1 MKVADLM
8 TPAAISD
15 SPDDTL
21 ADASSKM
28 WAQQTGSLLVME
40 GSKLIGIITERD
52 CLRAMAEGDDPQRTS
67 VRDMMTKDVVTIG
80 PGTNL
85 RDAAQI
91 MFEHWFRHLPVATE
105 EGDVVGIISLRDL
118 LSVVAQ
124 GMEEPVALTALTGH
138 SLVRDKRIERIE
150 AGDLD

>member
-8 TPAAISD
+8 TPAAVSD
-15 SPDDTL
+15 SPEDTL

-52 CLRAMAEGDDPQRTS
+52 CLKAMAEGDDPKTTS

-85 RDAAQI
+85 RDAAAI
-91 MFEHWFRHLPVATE
+91 MFDHWFRHLPVATD

-118 LSVVAQ
+118 LSVVAR
-124 GMEEPVALTALTGH
+124 GMAEPEHLTALTGH
-138 SLVRDKRIERIE
+138 SLVRDKRLERIE

>member
-8 TPAAISD
+8 TPATVSD

-21 ADASSKM
+21 ADASKKM

-40 GSKLIGIITERD
+40 RSKLIGIITERD
-52 CLRAMAEGDDPQRTS
+52 CLRAMAEGDDPTKTS
-67 VRDMMTKDVVTIG
+67 VRDTMTKDVVTIG
-80 PGTNL
+80 PGTKL
-85 RDAAQI
+85 RDAAAI
-91 MFEHWFRHLPVATE
+91 MFDHWFRHLPVATE
-105 EGDVVGIISLRDL
+105 QGDVVGIISLRDL

-124 GMEEPVALTALTGH
+124 GMDEPEALTELTGH
-138 SLVRDKRIERIE
+138 SLVRDRRLERIE